1 MYEGFNRIFSCL
13 EFCLRMKFPSGPGR
27 LYVQFAFLHKGK
39 HLRFIIKYNNGINAN
54 ETHYKGL
61 IVLQRSLGVVVF
73 LDVIG
78 LFWHS
83 FVHLM

>member
-1 MYEGFNRIFSCL
+1 MYSLPFSTKENIC
-13 EFCLRMKFPSGPGR
+13 
-27 LYVQFAFLHKGK
+27 
-39 HLRFIIKYNNGINAN
+39 LRFIIKYNNGINAN

-61 IVLQRSLGVVVF
+61 IVLQRSLGVGFF